1 MKKLAMLGA
10 TIVASAM
17 LCAAPMSLHVS
28 QQKTV
33 SVALDTAAARVGH
46 PGTPRSVAGVARRG
60 TRRAVRRCAYGVTC
74 Y

>member
-1 MKKLAMLGA
+1 MKKLTILGA

-17 LCAAPMSLHVS
+17 LCAAPVSFHVS

-33 SVALDTAAARVGH
+33 SVALDIAAARVGY
-46 PGTPRSVAGVARRG
+46 PRTPRSVAGVARRS